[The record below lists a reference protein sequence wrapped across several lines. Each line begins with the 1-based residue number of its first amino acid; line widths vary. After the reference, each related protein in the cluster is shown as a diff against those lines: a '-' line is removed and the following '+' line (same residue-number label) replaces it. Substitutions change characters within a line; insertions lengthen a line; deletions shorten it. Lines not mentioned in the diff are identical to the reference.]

1 MIEFKD
7 YELDEELTIGLYC
20 FKVSLTSATKN
31 YFLAGTGW
39 DVEKIFQDLK
49 VDKYSYIQSI
59 VGYESKG
66 AFPET
71 ETLEDLNKVIK
82 QLQIDYLIKEAKEK
96 YPVGTVFKS
105 IFNKFNYISSGKFQW
120 LYEKQLIR
128 DIEVYGV
135 VWGQNEWAEIITEE
149 PKQPEINT
157 YGLSVGDELPF
168 NILNEWALAGDNR
181 YQENEYLG
189 WRMCNS
195 GFIYD
200 RKIKSFKVIDGTVGF
215 LVPGTNEVYLRAEGF
230 KEFAE
235 SFDKPKF
242 EVGKWYKCEGYN
254 YAIKYLKKEVRNSK
268 YAIVYSDIITH
279 DDRYESF
286 PEGSTGVGYVDEGT
300 WYELT
305 DLSEIQQYLPD
316 NHPDKIKAHPEY
328 IVGKWYKMGE
338 WIAKFSSLNKDQFWC
353 SISGTPHDNYKHC
366 EYGVLSI
373 SRHGIPE
380 LITDMTE
387 VYKLFPEEK
396 PNDPKSD
403 SLNYKFKVG
412 DIVEIIKSGSGYRE
426 ECLGE
431 QVTILKLG
439 EYNNNPGYKTTR
451 TLGFSNANSGYWDGM
466 ADEKSFKLIRSYDD
480 DDFEVNDWVV
490 VERLPRYNNLSLPQ
504 TSTIF
509 QVNKSR
515 ATPYAVTLT
524 DKDGGIFYF
533 RKEEL
538 RFATPEEVDKELER
552 RWLARGER
560 AAVFSDPGEGVVF
573 ENKPIILKSN
583 QADPIVLEDQ
593 QVPELTIT
601 IKTNKTNKLFI
612 NPIKTIT
619 L

>member
-39 DVEKIFQDLK
+39 DIEEIFRELK

-82 QLQIDYLIKEAKEK
+82 QLQIDCLIKEAKEK
-96 YPVGTVFKS
+96 YPVGIVFKS
-105 IFNKFNYISSGKFQW
+105 IFNKFNYISSGKFEF
-120 LYEKQLIR
+120 LYKEQVIR

-135 VWGQNEWAEIITEE
+135 VWHQNEWAEIIPEE
-149 PKQPEINT
+149 PKQPEVNT
-157 YGLSVGDELPF
+157 YGLKVGDEFPA
-168 NILNEWALAGDNR
+168 NIINGWTLTGNNR
-181 YQENEYLG
+181 YQKNESLG
-189 WRMCNS
+189 WHMCNS

-200 RKIKSFKVIDGTVGF
+200 RKIESFKNIDGVVGF
-215 LVPGTNEVYLRAEGF
+215 LVSGTDEVYLRAKGF
-230 KEFAE
+230 KEFAD

-242 EVGKWYKCEGYN
+242 EVGKWYKSNVTSNNCNKFY
-254 YAIKYLKKEVRNSK
+254 YLKVLGVEKECPHGQ
-268 YAIVYSDIITH
+268 AINIFNGKNYFYNKKHRWMSQKTIEQALFIG
-279 DDRYESF
+279 
-286 PEGSTGVGYVDEGT
+286 P
-300 WYELT
+300 LT

-316 NHPDKIKAHPEY
+316 GHPDKIIKQAEY
-328 IVGKWYKMGE
+328 IAGKWYRMGA
-338 WIAKFSSLNKDQFWC
+338 WIVKFKELDGDMFRVFK
-353 SISGTPHDNYKHC
+353 SGTPFDNYKSSDSG
-366 EYGVLSI
+366 YLLIGRQGTPV
-373 SRHGIPE
+373 

-396 PNDPKSD
+396 PND
-403 SLNYKFKVG
+403 
-412 DIVEIIKSGSGYRE
+412 
-426 ECLGE
+426 
-431 QVTILKLG
+431 
-439 EYNNNPGYKTTR
+439 
-451 TLGFSNANSGYWDGM
+451 
-466 ADEKSFKLIRSYDD
+466 

-490 VERLPRYNNLSLPQ
+490 IGRFKYGDSPLPQ
-504 TSTIF
+504 VCQIVE
-509 QVNKSR
+509 VNKSR
-515 ATPYAVTLT
+515 AIPYSVKINDVKSGKYNTFC
-524 DKDGGIFYF
+524 IP
-533 RKEEL
+533 KEEL
-538 RFATPEEVDKELER
+538 RLATPEEVDKELER

-573 ENKPIILKSN
+573 ENKPITLKSN